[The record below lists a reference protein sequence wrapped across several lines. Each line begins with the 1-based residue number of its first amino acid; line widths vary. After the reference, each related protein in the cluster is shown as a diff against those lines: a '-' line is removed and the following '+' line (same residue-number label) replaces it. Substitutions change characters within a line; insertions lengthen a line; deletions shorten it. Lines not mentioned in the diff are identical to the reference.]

1 MYHIDKTLIIMAIY
15 ISSVSATWW
24 HCVHQ
29 THIKYHAKTIL
40 LMRHFRLKNEIT
52 VQSKYGGALL
62 RPKSQNM
69 TAANL
74 RRQAGDFRLSLPVDL
89 QDGDR
94 DEVWGFGKSN
104 KS

>member
-1 MYHIDKTLIIMAIY
+1 
-15 ISSVSATWW
+15 
-24 HCVHQ
+24 
-29 THIKYHAKTIL
+29 L
-40 LMRHFRLKNEIT
+40 LPKQFT
-52 VQSKYGGALL
+52 VQSKYGGTLW
-62 RPKSQNM
+62 RPRSPNM